1 MSLFLFTVTPPEIP
15 SDGISFATA
24 LMILLGGG
32 VLYCLKAVGDLRRQ
46 FDRRDAPA
54 PSSSKL
60 SPPSPTVDS
69 VSPEVI
75 AVSAAAIHVALGPG
89 HRVLAIAPAP
99 LSGGDRWSVEGR
111 REVFH
116 SHQFR

>member
-1 MSLFLFTVTPPEIP
+1 MSMLFFAVTTPEIA
-15 SDGISFATA
+15 SDGISVATA

-32 VLYCLKAVGDLRRQ
+32 LLYCFKAVSDLRRRV
-46 FDRRDAPA
+46 DRRDTPA
-54 PSSSKL
+54 PPALKV

-69 VSPEVI
+69 VTPEIIAVI
-75 AVSAAAIHVALGPG
+75 AASIQVVIGPG
-89 HRVLAIAPAP
+89 YRVLAIAPAP